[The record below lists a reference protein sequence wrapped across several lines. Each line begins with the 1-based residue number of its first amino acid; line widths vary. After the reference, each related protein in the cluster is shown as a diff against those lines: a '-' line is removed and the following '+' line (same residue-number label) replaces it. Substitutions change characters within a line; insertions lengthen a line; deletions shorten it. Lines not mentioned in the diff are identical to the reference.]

1 MVIKMIIAP
10 VIVIV
15 IMILM
20 LITMTMS
27 ILIMTIKS
35 KRLLPEIRKMIIIS
49 RTTITETTALT

>member
-15 IMILM
+15 ITILM

-35 KRLLPEIRKMIIIS
+35 KQLLPEIIKKIIIS
-49 RTTITETTALT
+49 RTTITETTALA